1 MWGDKMRGILRK
13 IFRTIVTLLL
23 IALIGTVAWFAWKFM
38 GQTSPLVCGSDQI
51 KVVIKEERSLADILA
66 EYQPNVSVGQVAKFM
81 KLEPT
86 ARLRA
91 NGSGEYCITVG
102 KKFAKSARADSSH
115 SSRSSRS
122 TRTTAVDQASL
133 NRDDSKCATLDPA
146 QIRDLA
152 YRAGWRGKD
161 VNIAVAIA
169 MAESSGKTCAVGDTA
184 LQTKVWGPSIGLFQI
199 RSLKQQHGTGKV
211 RDQQVNDHP
220 ATNTRHAYAIWQEHG
235 WRPWS
240 TWLHGTYKQHL

>member
-1 MWGDKMRGILRK
+1 MEETPMLGGSDMLRK
-13 IFRTIVTLLL
+13 TFRTMVTFVL
-23 IALIGTVAWFAWKFM
+23 IALIGTVGWFVWKSKS
-38 GQTSPLVCGSDQI
+38 QSSPLVCGSDQI
-51 KVVIKEERSLADILA
+51 KVVIKTERSLADILA
-66 EYQPNVSVGQVAKFM
+66 EYQPNVAVGEVARLM

-91 NGSGEYCITVG
+91 NGNGEYCITVG
-102 KKFAKSARADSSH
+102 KKFAKIAQADSGR

-122 TRTTAVDQASL
+122 ARSAGI
-133 NRDDSKCATLDPA
+133 CAKLGPE

-184 LQTKVWGPSIGLFQI
+184 LQTSVWGPSIGLFQI
-199 RSLKQQHGTGKV
+199 RSLKQQSGTGKV
-211 RDQQVNDHP
+211 RDQQVNDDP
-220 ATNTRHAYAIWQEHG
+220 ETNVRHAYAIWRESGG

-240 TWLHGTYKQHL
+240 TWLHGTYKHRL